1 MPNNDDLIN
10 NILNELDSRKTSPPE
25 EDPVELLSVSP
36 PEFPES
42 DLEPETDMKEIPT
55 ELETSAE
62 DDLFQNDHQNYYQDV
77 FSDPESPTVD
87 EENTYSESNIYQN
100 DVNYPEE
107 YEYPPEKEYP
117 PQRSAPR
124 KKKKKKRKRN
134 RLPGVL
140 ILTTFI
146 FAVSIVL
153 AMVIIGFGKDMLG
166 IGKSDTTKLIIIKE
180 GATTEEIA
188 QQLKDEGIIKSPKFF
203 VLFSRLRKADSMYI
217 AGEHFIGENK
227 SYETIIQ
234 NLTTDEEKNK
244 NSVEVTFP
252 EGITM
257 YDAAKIL
264 EENNVCKQDDFL
276 FYFNSGGYGFEFE
289 DMLPVDSQLKFM
301 TMEGYV
307 FPDTYYFYEE
317 MNPEKVCQKIYL
329 NFDNKMTADRIK
341 RMEELQLSLDELITF
356 ASIVQ
361 KEAATTNTMTMVASV
376 FWNRLNNPDDFPK
389 LQSDPTKNYANNVI
403 KPNQDVYNKTMIEA
417 YDTYQGAGLPP
428 GAICNPGIEAI
439 DAVLANQKSDY
450 FFFYANIYT
459 GETLFAETLEKHEEN
474 EQKINEQ
481 KAQMEAEQQ
490 GEGENNGIE

>member
-1 MPNNDDLIN
+1 MQNNDDLIN
-10 NILNELDSRKTSPPE
+10 DILNELDSREIPIPE
-25 EDPVELLSVSP
+25 EKPAELPKAVPDELPDTVQETINKEP
-36 PEFPES
+36 AS
-42 DLEPETDMKEIPT
+42 DT
-55 ELETSAE
+55 
-62 DDLFQNDHQNYYQDV
+62 DDLINNDPLKIDYQEAPDESVFPSVAENSYTEDVVYPDNGEYYEDH
-77 FSDPESPTVD
+77 
-87 EENTYSESNIYQN
+87 
-100 DVNYPEE
+100 
-107 YEYPPEKEYP
+107 EYPPEYP
-117 PQRSAPR
+117 VQRSTQR
-124 KKKKKKRKRN
+124 KKKKKKKKRN

-180 GATTEEIA
+180 GSTTEEIA

-203 VLFSRLRKADSMYI
+203 VIFSRLRKADSMYI
-217 AGEHFIGENK
+217 AGEHFIRANMA
-227 SYETIIQ
+227 YETIIQ

-252 EGITM
+252 EGITIF
-257 YDAAKIL
+257 DAAQIL
-264 EENNVCKQDDFL
+264 EENNVCSQDDFL
-276 FYFNSGGYGFEFE
+276 FYFNAAGYGFEFE
-289 DMLPVDSQLKFM
+289 DRLPVDSQLKFKP
-301 TMEGYV
+301 MEGYV

-317 MNPEKVCQKIYL
+317 MDPEKVCQKIYL
-329 NFDNKMTADRIK
+329 NFDNKLTDDRIK
-341 RMEELQLSLDELITF
+341 KMEELQLSMDELITF

-376 FWNRLNNPDDFPK
+376 FWNRLNHPDEFPK
-389 LQSDPTKNYANNVI
+389 LQSDPTTNYANNVI

-450 FFFYANIYT
+450 YYFIANIYT

-474 EQKINEQ
+474 QQKIENEIALMQ
-481 KAQMEAEQQ
+481 AEQQ
-490 GEGENNGIE
+490 GEGEGNGVE